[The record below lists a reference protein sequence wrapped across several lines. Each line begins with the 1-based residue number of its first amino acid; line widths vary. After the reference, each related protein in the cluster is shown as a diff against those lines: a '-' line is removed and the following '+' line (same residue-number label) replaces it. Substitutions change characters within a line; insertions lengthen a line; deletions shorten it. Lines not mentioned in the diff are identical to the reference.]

1 MMPAVTEWPMP
12 NGLPM
17 AITQSP
23 TRDLSES
30 PHFTAGSGFLF
41 GGSTFSRARSMRLSE
56 PISLALSWVS
66 SRKMTVMSSA
76 PWMTWLLVTM

>member
-1 MMPAVTEWPMP
+1 
-12 NGLPM
+12 M

-23 TRDLSES
+23 TRSLSES
-30 PHFTAGSGFLF
+30 PHLMAGIGRLL
-41 GGSTFSRARSMRLSE
+41 GGSTLSSATSMRLSE

-76 PWMTWLLVTM
+76 PWMTWLLVMM

>member
-1 MMPAVTEWPMP
+1 
-12 NGLPM
+12 M

-23 TRDLSES
+23 TRLLSES
-30 PHFTAGSGFLF
+30 PNLAAGSGFLL
-41 GGSTFSRARSMRLSE
+41 GGSTLSTATSTRLSE

-66 SRKMTVMSSA
+66 SRRMTVMSSA

>member
-1 MMPAVTEWPMP
+1 
-12 NGLPM
+12 M

-23 TRDLSES
+23 TRLLSES
-30 PHFTAGSGFLF
+30 PNLTAGSGFLL
-41 GGSTFSRARSMRLSE
+41 GGSTLSTARSTRLSE

-66 SRKMTVMSSA
+66 SRRMTVMSSA